1 VGRAGIRVQLRTRGS
16 AGMSK
21 CGMSMSV
28 SERQRLTVGPAL
40 SSMADNVFATLKL
53 EKSQRRC
60 LNGSVRK
67 AVP

>member
-1 VGRAGIRVQLRTRGS
+1 
-16 AGMSK
+16 MSK

-67 AVP
+67 AVL